1 MELNADFSKAALV
14 RPDPDQ
20 WQPSPLP
27 GVERLMLDRIGEE
40 VARATSLVRYAV
52 DSRFSQHT
60 HDLGEEFLV
69 LEGFFSDATGDFG
82 PMTYVRNPP
91 GSAHAPWSLG
101 GTTIF
106 VKLRQFD
113 LADTARIV
121 VDGLTAARQPGPA
134 PGLEVLPLHRHGSEE
149 VRLIR
154 FAPGARFDAEAI
166 GGAELLVL
174 DGALDTDS
182 GPLGRW
188 SWLRLPAGT
197 PVAAVAADPGAEI
210 YLKTGHLG

>member
-1 MELNADFSKAALV
+1 MELNADFTKAALV
-14 RPDPDQ
+14 RPGPDQ

-40 VARATSLVRYAV
+40 VARATSLVRYAA
-52 DSRFSQHT
+52 DSRFSEHT

-69 LEGFFSDATGDFG
+69 LEGFFSDATGNFG
-82 PMTYVRNPP
+82 PLAYVRNPP
-91 GSAHAPWSLG
+91 GSAHAPWSAG

-113 LADTARIV
+113 LADTARV
-121 VDGLTAARQPGPA
+121 VIDGNTAPRQAGPA

-149 VRLIR
+149 VRLLR
-154 FAPGARFDAEAI
+154 FAPGARYRADAV

-174 DGALDTDS
+174 DGTLDTNH

-188 SWLRLPAGT
+188 SWLRLPADAPIT
-197 PVAAVAADPGAEI
+197 ATAADDGAEI